1 MTRDHQRHMP
11 HLFSPEGEAVL
22 AAVMTHCPLVAL
34 DFDGTLAPIVATP
47 DLARV
52 PLPVS
57 SRLRKLRDFLQVA
70 IVTGRAV
77 DDVRGRLDFEPHF
90 VIGNHGAE
98 AGFEERERALQAGL
112 DPVRELLARRAGE
125 LAEVGVTVE
134 DKRLS
139 LALHY
144 RLSRNADAA
153 RKLIAELVPGD
164 FDAVHVLPGKMVA
177 NIVHADAPDKA
188 QALLD
193 LVKRCAA
200 DCAIFVGDDAND
212 EPVFVAAPEG
222 WLTVRVGRDAPHS
235 AAAFYL
241 DGSFDLALLV
251 DRLLR
256 HVEASSHHRK

>member
-1 MTRDHQRHMP
+1 MP
-11 HLFSPEGEAVL
+11 HLFSLEGEAAL
-22 AAVMTHCPLVAL
+22 AAVMRRRPLVAL

-57 SRLRKLRDFLQVA
+57 GRLRKLSQSLQVA
-70 IVTGRAV
+70 ILTGRSV
-77 DDVRGRLDFEPHF
+77 DDVKGRLDFDPHF

-98 AGFEERERALQAGL
+98 DGCADRERTLQAGL
-112 DPVRELLARRAGE
+112 DPVRACLARRAPDLE
-125 LAEVGVTVE
+125 RAGVMVE

-144 RLSRNADAA
+144 RLSRNAETA
-153 RKLIAELVPGD
+153 RGLISELVPGS
-164 FDAVHVLPGKMVA
+164 FELVRVVPGKMVA
-177 NIVHADAPDKA
+177 NVVHAHAPDKA
-188 QALLD
+188 QALME
-193 LVKRCAA
+193 LVGRCGA

-212 EPVFVAAPEG
+212 EPVFDAAPAG

-241 DGSFDLALLV
+241 DGSFEFALFLE
-251 DRLLR
+251 RLLR
-256 HVEASSHHRK
+256 HVEAP

>member
-1 MTRDHQRHMP
+1 MP
-11 HLFSPEGEAVL
+11 HLFSPEGQAAL
-22 AAVMTHCPLVAL
+22 AAVMQRRPLIAL

-57 SRLRKLRDFLQVA
+57 SRLRKLRDLLQVA
-70 IVTGRAV
+70 ILTGRSIG
-77 DDVRGRLDFEPHF
+77 DVSGRLDFEPHF

-98 AGFEERERALQAGL
+98 DGVEERERRLQAGL
-112 DPVRELLARRAGE
+112 DPVRELLVRRADDV
-125 LAEVGVTVE
+125 ARVGVTVE

-144 RLSRNADAA
+144 RLSRNAEAA
-153 RKLIAELVPGD
+153 RRLISELVPGNLD
-164 FDAVHVLPGKMVA
+164 SVRVVPGKMVA
-177 NIVHADAPDKA
+177 NVVHADAPNKA
-188 QALLD
+188 QALFE
-193 LVKRCAA
+193 LVERCAA

-212 EPVFVAAPEG
+212 EPVFAAAPMD

-241 DGSFDLALLV
+241 DGSFDLAFFL

-256 HVEASSHHRK
+256 HVETS